1 MCLGNEES
9 IDLRTLLRSG
19 RSDDEIK
26 TTIIDSLVI
35 KPERHV
41 FDRPDEPQI
50 VRFMNATGGGAP
62 QPERVP

>member
-9 IDLRTLLRSG
+9 INLRRLLRSDY
-19 RSDDEIK
+19 SDDEIK
-26 TTIIDSLVI
+26 TAIIDSLSI

-50 VRFMNATGGGAP
+50 VRFMNATGG
-62 QPERVP
+62 

>member
-1 MCLGNEES
+1 MCLGNEKS
-9 IDLRTLLRSG
+9 IDLRALLRSD

-26 TTIIDSLVI
+26 TAIIGSLSI

-50 VRFMNATGGGAP
+50 VRFMNATGG
-62 QPERVP
+62 

>member
-9 IDLRTLLRSG
+9 IDLRDLLRSG
-19 RSDDEIK
+19 YSDGEIK
-26 TTIIDSLVI
+26 SIIINSLAI

-50 VRFMNATGGGAP
+50 VRFMNATGG
-62 QPERVP
+62 